1 MDIDQILC
9 KRQVVLR
16 AIITEDTKLDIAL
29 ELQRGI
35 EATRQQL
42 AQINAIIKEQ
52 KEKNQKIDLKP
63 LEEELKKA
71 AIQEH
76 VLKER
81 LEEVKG
87 LKTGDVYTTGLI
99 DGYSQMKK
107 GDDIR
112 EKLGTVEIT
121 TKDYRIEEM
130 KVSMPTKTAPK
141 AKPATTLR

>member
-130 KVSMPTKTAPK
+130 KVSMPTKAAPK